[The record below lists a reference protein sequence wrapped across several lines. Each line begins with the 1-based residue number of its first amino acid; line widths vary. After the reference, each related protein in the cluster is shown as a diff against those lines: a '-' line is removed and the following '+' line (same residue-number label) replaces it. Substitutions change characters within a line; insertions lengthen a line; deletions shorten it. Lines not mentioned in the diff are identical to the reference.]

1 MFKMFFKNIG
11 TSIKNKI
18 QKVKKSKIVR
28 AIRKVLKYGCYGT
41 MLVTAFN
48 LGNIQEALGH
58 MVDGPTTF
66 KDTVNWLVVLCTSMV
81 NDLKAKNI
89 TWEIKRIFFPAV
101 TAVAY
106 IGTKLLKGIRKG
118 FNWISSI
125 TKVMKK
131 SNIQQKPVEK
141 IEAVNPFA

>member
-1 MFKMFFKNIG
+1 
-11 TSIKNKI
+11 
-18 QKVKKSKIVR
+18 
-28 AIRKVLKYGCYGT
+28 
-41 MLVTAFN
+41 
-48 LGNIQEALGH
+48 
-58 MVDGPTTF
+58 
-66 KDTVNWLVVLCTSMV
+66 MV

-106 IGTKLLKGIRKG
+106 IGTKLLKGICKG